1 MAEPILYRTA
11 CYKFPNG
18 VIEGGHV
25 EGIKPEVTWLHIELN
40 NGEPIT
46 LLMNETETI
55 AIVDILIS
63 GFMHY
68 KLSKINKEKESDGSA
83 EGNSEEG

>member
-1 MAEPILYRTA
+1 ME
-11 CYKFPNG
+11 
-18 VIEGGHV
+18 
-25 EGIKPEVTWLHIELN
+25 PEVTWLHIELN
-40 NGEPIT
+40 RGEPIT

-68 KLSKINKEKESDGSA
+68 RLSKINREREGMES
-83 EGNSEEG
+83 SEEG

>member
-1 MAEPILYRTA
+1 MYMAEPTFYRTA

-25 EGIKPEVTWLHIELN
+25 EGIEPEVTWLHIELN
-40 NGEPIT
+40 RGEPIT

-68 KLSKINKEKESDGSA
+68 RLSKINKDREGMES
-83 EGNSEEG
+83 SEEG

>member
-1 MAEPILYRTA
+1 MAEPTFYRTA

-25 EGIKPEVTWLHIELN
+25 EGMEPEVTWLHIEMN
-40 NGEPIT
+40 RGDPIT

-68 KLSKINKEKESDGSA
+68 KLSKIGGKRENA
-83 EGNSEEG
+83 ENPEEG